1 MKHSLIVHDGSHTSI
16 KLPRDLVRGC
26 KLGKPSQ
33 SFSHHLELLGT
44 QVHIY
49 CTGDDDKIT
58 NVVHGTIKRA
68 SKKGP
73 RKWLFVPD
81 RIEDVAQFNTSKLVR
96 V

>member
-1 MKHSLIVHDGSHTSI
+1 MKHSPIVHDGSHTSI

-26 KLGKPSQ
+26 KLGKPSR
-33 SFSHHLELLGT
+33 SFSHPLELLGA

-49 CTGDDDKIT
+49 CTGDGEEIT
-58 NVVHGTIKRA
+58 DVVHGTIKRA
-68 SKKGP
+68 SKKGA

-81 RIEDVAQFNTSKLVR
+81 RIEDVEHFNTSRLVR